1 MYSDSAISGK
11 TDNRPALRK
20 LLSDSSKE
28 KFNAVIVY
36 SIDRFGRDLTQTLLN
51 EKRLN
56 DTGVILLSATEHF
69 TDDASGRF
77 FRNIMM
83 SYAQYYSDELR
94 LKFAEVWITMPKNAS
109 LPEETLH

>member
-20 LLSDSSKE
+20 L
-28 KFNAVIVY
+28 
-36 SIDRFGRDLTQTLLN
+36 
-51 EKRLN
+51 LN